1 VPRLFSIGAFAV
13 YVYAERGNPHKG
25 AHCHVRGKEVTT
37 VVSIPTQIVLAGPKL
52 PKNVRQ
58 ELQARIEEVM
68 QGWDRL
74 NPIPDTENTNE

>member
-13 YVYAERGNPHKG
+13 YVYAESGNPHKV

-37 VVSIPTQIVLAGPKL
+37 VVSIPSQVVLAGPKL

-58 ELQARIEEVM
+58 ELQARMEEVM

>member
-1 VPRLFSIGAFAV
+1 MGAFAV
-13 YVYAERGNPHKG
+13 YVYAERGNPHKR

-37 VVSIPTQIVLAGPKL
+37 VVSIPTQVILAGPKL

-58 ELQARIEEVM
+58 ELQVRMEEVM

-74 NPIPDTENTNE
+74 NPIPDTESTNE

>member
-1 VPRLFSIGAFAV
+1 M
-13 YVYAERGNPHKG
+13 
-25 AHCHVRGKEVTT
+25 RGKEVTT
-37 VVSIPTQIVLAGPKL
+37 VVSIPTQGVLAGPKL

-58 ELQARIEEVM
+58 ELQARMEEVM